1 MSVAY
6 QRWELRAAGAPSVGR
21 NKITGGG
28 GASQQQQQ
36 QQQQAHEL
44 LPACNLSS
52 FSSMSKQSMTAATV
66 SSAALS
72 LVPDHQE
79 TRAAAAEDQLQ
90 QRWGLSL
97 MTKTKEAAAHVT
109 KATEMR
115 STCMRPTLVA
125 ATTDL
130 KRSGG
135 RDQQQCAVLV
145 KKNEMVV
152 AASFVASP
160 SSSSSSICDGRE
172 QSSCSSDDQ
181 EIAAASGDSMQEAQS
196 AYRGPLHQMSALES
210 SLPIKR
216 PGLSKFFGGKSRSF
230 SSLADVSSVSDLA
243 KPNNPY
249 AKRRR
254 MMGPLVNA
262 SQTSLDRH
270 RSYPPLSRTSV
281 ASFSKKTASNRS
293 TNTLTIALKLGSLRE
308 AEEQEDEEDG
318 EEKDYVHA
326 DLPAAAQGSS
336 RIGGQMTRTTPSRSF
351 SLTDLPLVVLPPPN
365 PPPPPSSSSTPFRNS
380 FAYHGP

>member
-6 QRWELRAAGAPSVGR
+6 QRWELRAAGAPSVCR

-52 FSSMSKQSMTAATV
+52 FSSMSKQSMAAATV
-66 SSAALS
+66 SSTALS

-97 MTKTKEAAAHVT
+97 MIKTKEAAAHVT
-109 KATEMR
+109 KAAEMR

-135 RDQQQCAVLV
+135 HDQQQCAVLV

-160 SSSSSSICDGRE
+160 SSSSSSICNGKE

-181 EIAAASGDSMQEAQS
+181 EIAAASGDSRQEAQS

-210 SLPIKR
+210 SLPIKYV
-216 PGLSKFFGGKSRSF
+216 
-230 SSLADVSSVSDLA
+230 A
-243 KPNNPY
+243 PNQLLIVNP
-249 AKRRR
+249 
-254 MMGPLVNA
+254 VCF
-262 SQTSLDRH
+262 
-270 RSYPPLSRTSV
+270 V
-281 ASFSKKTASNRS
+281 CC
-293 TNTLTIALKLGSLRE
+293 
-308 AEEQEDEEDG
+308 
-318 EEKDYVHA
+318 
-326 DLPAAAQGSS
+326 
-336 RIGGQMTRTTPSRSF
+336 
-351 SLTDLPLVVLPPPN
+351 VVGYL
-365 PPPPPSSSSTPFRNS
+365 SSSSSRLVSVKNPQIPINF
-380 FAYHGP
+380 

>member
-6 QRWELRAAGAPSVGR
+6 QRWELRAAGAPSVCR

-52 FSSMSKQSMTAATV
+52 FSSMSKQSMAAATV
-66 SSAALS
+66 SSTALS

-97 MTKTKEAAAHVT
+97 VIKTKEAAAHVT
-109 KATEMR
+109 KAAEMR

-135 RDQQQCAVLV
+135 HDQQQCAVLV

-160 SSSSSSICDGRE
+160 SSSSSSICNGKE

-216 PGLSKFFGGKSRSF
+216 PGLSKFFGGKSQSF

-281 ASFSKKTASNRS
+281 VSFSKKPASNRS

-308 AEEQEDEEDG
+308 AAAAAEEQEDEE
-318 EEKDYVHA
+318 EEDYVHA

-336 RIGGQMTRTTPSRSF
+336 RIGGHMTRATPSRSF
-351 SLTDLPLVVLPPPN
+351 SLTDLPLVGLPPA
-365 PPPPPSSSSTPFRNS
+365 PPPPSSSTPFQNS

>member
-36 QQQQAHEL
+36 QHQQAHEL

-52 FSSMSKQSMTAATV
+52 FSSMSKQSMAAATV
-66 SSAALS
+66 SSTTLS

-125 ATTDL
+125 ATSDL

-135 RDQQQCAVLV
+135 HDQQQCAVLV
-145 KKNEMVV
+145 KKNEMVA

-160 SSSSSSICDGRE
+160 SSSSSSICNGRE

-181 EIAAASGDSMQEAQS
+181 EIGAASGDSMQEAQS

-210 SLPIKR
+210 SLPIKYVA
-216 PGLSKFFGGKSRSF
+216 PNQLLIVNPVCFVCCVCWIFVLIKF
-230 SSLADVSSVSDLA
+230 
-243 KPNNPY
+243 
-249 AKRRR
+249 
-254 MMGPLVNA
+254 
-262 SQTSLDRH
+262 
-270 RSYPPLSRTSV
+270 
-281 ASFSKKTASNRS
+281 
-293 TNTLTIALKLGSLRE
+293 
-308 AEEQEDEEDG
+308 
-318 EEKDYVHA
+318 
-326 DLPAAAQGSS
+326 
-336 RIGGQMTRTTPSRSF
+336 
-351 SLTDLPLVVLPPPN
+351 
-365 PPPPPSSSSTPFRNS
+365 
-380 FAYHGP
+380 

>member
-6 QRWELRAAGAPSVGR
+6 QRWELRAAGAPSVCR

-28 GASQQQQQ
+28 GASQQQQQQ

-52 FSSMSKQSMTAATV
+52 FSSMSKQSMAAATV
-66 SSAALS
+66 SSTALS

-97 MTKTKEAAAHVT
+97 MIKTKEAAAHVT
-109 KATEMR
+109 KAAEMR

-135 RDQQQCAVLV
+135 HDQQQCAVLV

-160 SSSSSSICDGRE
+160 SSSSSSICNGKE

-181 EIAAASGDSMQEAQS
+181 EIAAASGDSRQEAQS

-210 SLPIKR
+210 SLPIKYV
-216 PGLSKFFGGKSRSF
+216 
-230 SSLADVSSVSDLA
+230 A
-243 KPNNPY
+243 PNQLLIVNPV
-249 AKRRR
+249 RF
-254 MMGPLVNA
+254 VCC
-262 SQTSLDRH
+262 
-270 RSYPPLSRTSV
+270 
-281 ASFSKKTASNRS
+281 
-293 TNTLTIALKLGSLRE
+293 
-308 AEEQEDEEDG
+308 
-318 EEKDYVHA
+318 
-326 DLPAAAQGSS
+326 
-336 RIGGQMTRTTPSRSF
+336 
-351 SLTDLPLVVLPPPN
+351 VVGYLF
-365 PPPPPSSSSTPFRNS
+365 SSSSRLVSVKNS
-380 FAYHGP
+380 KIPINFQCSFLRIL